1 MTLTKNIKTG
11 SLIGIAALALT
22 ACAGAAAGTSDD
34 DSEAGFEYGASQEE
48 INEAIE
54 GLEPVTLNF
63 QADAPS
69 AESIIGEPY
78 LAMKEEIEEKSK
90 GQITVD
96 IAWGHSITGGL
107 AEIPDALADGRVDL
121 ATLSLAVDPQRFS
134 SYNELNLRT
143 DQMEASPYTGM
154 VTTAAMMPEMA
165 WNNSE
170 VMAELEEN
178 NLMPLNP
185 VITIGDFYFFC
196 NENSAVAEDGDLQG
210 KQIRIGTLHHTQML
224 ESVGASTLSMEWPET
239 YEALGRGVMDCVITI
254 PTTAVPSGTLE
265 VAPNVNHGPTGAQI
279 AAGLFAGSNVQN
291 LPVAY
296 QQIIFDAEPVF
307 NAHWLEATA
316 NATAEIPALS
326 EEYDGEVEAV
336 PQEAIDAFTS
346 YLEDTRAASDDSPVL
361 AETSAEDVEALAEK
375 WSQRVEELGFTDDG
389 EFGTMHEWYDPET
402 ADFESLAVQIYEEA
416 LLPHRP

>member
-1 MTLTKNIKTG
+1 
-11 SLIGIAALALT
+11 
-22 ACAGAAAGTSDD
+22 
-34 DSEAGFEYGASQEE
+34 
-48 INEAIE
+48 
-54 GLEPVTLNF
+54 
-63 QADAPS
+63 
-69 AESIIGEPY
+69 
-78 LAMKEEIEEKSK
+78 
-90 GQITVD
+90 
-96 IAWGHSITGGL
+96 
-107 AEIPDALADGRVDL
+107 
-121 ATLSLAVDPQRFS
+121 
-134 SYNELNLRT
+134 
-143 DQMEASPYTGM
+143 
-154 VTTAAMMPEMA
+154 MPEIA

-178 NLMPLNP
+178 DLMPLNP

-254 PTTAVPSGTLE
+254 PTTAVPSVTLE

-279 AAGLFAGSNVQN
+279 AAGLFAGNTVQN

-326 EEYDGEVEAV
+326 EEYDGEVAPV

-346 YLEDTRAASDDSPVL
+346 YLEDTRAASDDSPAL